1 MVRIRLRR
9 VGAKKQPS
17 YRVVVA
23 DQRSPRDGR
32 FIENIGHYNP
42 RTDPPT
48 VVIHEDRALY
58 WLSVGARPSEAIQ
71 RFFNKLDLP
80 AKLAKVHAGAA
91 IEDVAEART
100 VPAKPAAAEETVVE
114 KVKGKAKEAAAAVA
128 DMVEDVV
135 EEVKEAAADVAEAI
149 GLGDDDAEDASA
161 DETAAAEAV
170 EDVVEEVAEDAAEAE
185 EEAEGMLAEA
195 AEAVEEAV
203 EAVGDKVEAIADGAL
218 DLSKRVASSLVD
230 AGIDT
235 VAKLRA
241 AFEGE
246 TLGDVPG
253 IGPKAVDEIGE
264 KLDNQGA

>member
-114 KVKGKAKEAAAAVA
+114 KVKDKAKDAAAVVA
-128 DMVEDVV
+128 DKVE
-135 EEVKEAAADVAEAI
+135 DVAEAVS
-149 GLGDDDAEDASA
+149 DK
-161 DETAAAEAV
+161 
-170 EDVVEEVAEDAAEAE
+170 
-185 EEAEGMLAEA
+185 
-195 AEAVEEAV
+195 VEEAV
-203 EAVGDKVEAIADGAL
+203 EAVKDVVEDVAEAVGLAEDAAEEAVEEAAEEAEDEGVIEAAVEAVEEKVEAAVDAVEAIADGAL
-218 DLSKRVASSLVD
+218 DLSKRVATSLVD

-241 AFEGE
+241 AFEGD